1 MTDMTDKNRNPSRV
15 YAGTLGS
22 VNTSRVHAREI
33 RKPCVISVI
42 RHVKVKHEDHH
53 RKVQHRR
60 GGVTDIALLTTEIFG
75 VSGNSGKN
83 AGGNGRKRKSGVGMS
98 YLCTDNEG
106 AAA

>member
-1 MTDMTDKNRNPSRV
+1 MTDMTDKNRNPSHV
-15 YAGTLGS
+15 YAGTFGS
-22 VNTSRVHAREI
+22 VNTSCVHAREI